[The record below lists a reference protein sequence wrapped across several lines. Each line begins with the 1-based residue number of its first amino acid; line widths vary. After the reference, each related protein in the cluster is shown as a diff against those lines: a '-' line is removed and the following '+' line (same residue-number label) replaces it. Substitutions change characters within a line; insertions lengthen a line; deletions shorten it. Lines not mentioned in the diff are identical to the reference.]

1 MFRCF
6 TRDELRINRCILTI
20 SNLTNELSLNY
31 TINNRFVES
40 HIFHQYKKG
49 QKMLSYASN
58 NISIL
63 HSHNLH
69 SCLTTFLIFCQFT
82 LLLNYIF
89 YLLSIYTLAYLSL
102 NYVFYLL
109 SIYTLAYLHFLS
121 SVNLHSRLS
130 TFFIFC
136 QFTLALIYVF
146 YQIHQFTPF
155 LLFLY

>member
-1 MFRCF
+1 
-6 TRDELRINRCILTI
+6 
-20 SNLTNELSLNY
+20 
-31 TINNRFVES
+31 
-40 HIFHQYKKG
+40 
-49 QKMLSYASN
+49 MLSYASN

-69 SCLTTFLIFCQFT
+69 SCLTTFFIFCQFT
-82 LLLNYIF
+82 LSLIYVF

-102 NYVFYLL
+102 NYIFIVNLHSRL
-109 SIYTLAYLHFLS
+109 STFFIFCQFTLSLNYFLS

-146 YQIHQFTPF
+146 YQIYQFTPF